1 MASLP
6 WVTILALAAC
16 NKQPSS
22 IDQPPPSRS
31 PVAPSQAR
39 QSSPVAQTRAQQP
52 AQSSGK
58 PAETEKPNAP
68 WQKPA
73 FPGQTRAPLMTA
85 NVKFETKTVAKG
97 LEHPWSLA
105 FLPDGRMLV
114 TERPGRMRYVAAN
127 GKLSAPIRGVPKVD
141 ARDQGGLLDVIVD
154 PDFKTN
160 QTIYFSY
167 AEPRPKGNGTAVA
180 RARLDGEQLRDLK
193 VIWRMK
199 PDLESTKHFGS
210 RIVYGRDGTLFIT
223 TGERSILEGR
233 KQAQWLTSA
242 FGKIIRIYPDGRVPD
257 DNPFVG
263 RKDALPEIW
272 SYGHRNIQAAAIN
285 PETGALW
292 EVEHGT
298 RGGDEIDVVEKGKNY
313 GWPVIAYGIEYDGK
327 KIGEGITQK
336 AGMEQPI
343 YYWDPV
349 IAPSGMAF
357 YTADLFPAWK
367 GSLFIGGLA
376 PEYVARLTLD
386 GNRVVGEE
394 RLLEGRA
401 RFRDVRVGPDGAI
414 YLLTDERNGELI
426 KLVPSEAADE
436 SARR

>member
-1 MASLP
+1 MRSLF
-6 WVTILALAAC
+6 WVTIVALAAC
-16 NKQPSS
+16 SKK
-22 IDQPPPSRS
+22 PPSDPSRPQSPPGPS
-31 PVAPSQAR
+31 PVAPSQAQ
-39 QSSPVAQTRAQQP
+39 QSP
-52 AQSSGK
+52 
-58 PAETEKPNAP
+58 PAETKPPNAP

-85 NVKFETKTVAKG
+85 NVKFVVKTVANG
-97 LEHPWSLA
+97 LDHPWSLA
-105 FLPDGRMLV
+105 FLPDGQMLV
-114 TERPGRMRYVAAN
+114 TERPGRLRYVTAN

-154 PDFKTN
+154 PNFKAN

-167 AEPRPKGNGTAVA
+167 AEPRQKGNGTAVA
-180 RARLDGEQLRDLK
+180 RARLDHDQLADVK

-199 PDLESTKHFGS
+199 PDLESEKHFGS
-210 RIVYGRDGTLFIT
+210 RLVFARDGTLFIT

-242 FGKIIRIYPDGRVPD
+242 FGKTIRIYPDGRIPD

-272 SYGHRNIQAAAIN
+272 SYGHRNVQAAALH

-298 RGGDEIDVVEKGKNY
+298 RGGDEINVAEKGKNY
-313 GWPVIAYGIEYDGK
+313 GWPIIAYGIEYDGK

-336 AGMEQPI
+336 EGMEQPI

-367 GSLFIGGLA
+367 GSLFIGGLG

-386 GNRVVGEE
+386 GNRVIGEE

-414 YLLTDERNGELI
+414 YLLTDEQNGELLE
-426 KLVPSEAADE
+426 LVPPEEKGE